1 MEAVWNKMKLRILME
16 KIVNIYLVYEIV
28 GGYSG
33 DSNYPTLQIVLF
45 GAVKLTKNADIDEY
59 WYSDYGIGF
68 DRRSGFSFSDGRF
81 GQNVIIFKVDN
92 RKKDILILGK
102 GLT

>member
-1 MEAVWNKMKLRILME
+1 MKQDE
-16 KIVNIYLVYEIV
+16 TTYTHGKIANIYLVYEIV

-33 DSNYPTLQIVLF
+33 DDNYPTLEITLF